1 MVRTLVSVLWVT
13 TKNSSH
19 STDLFVFIRSLVL
32 RLRCGNQ
39 PVGQWHEGKILII
52 EDDMM

>member
-1 MVRTLVSVLWVT
+1 MSVLWVA

-32 RLRCGNQ
+32 RY
-39 PVGQWHEGKILII
+39 VVTISQWQGKILII
-52 EDDMM
+52 EDDM